1 MLFESN
7 LSSARCRG
15 AITSLVLLA
24 TLFMIQAQMP
34 VLATWPHS
42 WLSNNT
48 PRSPSTVPKRRTIPS
63 AAPVTRRLPLWLKA
77 VQLIAMGSGS
87 RENCS
92 WKGKSALMLRNGAGG
107 AEKQN
112 SRGRKKERWYLVTRT
127 LVWSPTPLMTTD
139 FKVWQ
144 QHFTVTPNQQF
155 TSAKPQLSWPWPQ
168 SFDSS
173 FWQALA

>member
-1 MLFESN
+1 MRCN

-15 AITSLVLLA
+15 TITSLILLA
-24 TLFMIQAQMP
+24 TLFVIQAQMP
-34 VLATWPHS
+34 VLSTWPHS
-42 WLSNNT
+42 WLSANT

-92 WKGKSALMLRNGAGG
+92 WKGKSALMLRNRTGG
-107 AEKQN
+107 TEELN

-127 LVWSPTPLMTTD
+127 LVSSPTPLMTTD
-139 FKVWQ
+139 FNVWQ
-144 QHFTVTPNQQF
+144 RHFTVTLNQQF

-168 SFDSS
+168 GCKISL
-173 FWQALA
+173 WQALA